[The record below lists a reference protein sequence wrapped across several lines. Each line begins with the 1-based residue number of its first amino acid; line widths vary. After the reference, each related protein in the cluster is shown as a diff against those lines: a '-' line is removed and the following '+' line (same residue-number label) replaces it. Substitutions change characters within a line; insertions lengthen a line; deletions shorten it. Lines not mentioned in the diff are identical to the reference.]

1 MLSKTMLALS
11 EKRAD
16 VIEQFYKFLTKETSL
31 DKKIKAFQSN
41 QHNKGVNL
49 DEEIINYFA
58 SSDKEVNKENVSN
71 VISAI
76 NQINYTNTKHNTTQ
90 HFL

>member
-31 DKKIKAFQSN
+31 DKKIKKFHSN
-41 QHNKGVNL
+41 QQNKGVNL
-49 DEEIINYFA
+49 DEEIIN
-58 SSDKEVNKENVSN
+58 
-71 VISAI
+71 
-76 NQINYTNTKHNTTQ
+76 
-90 HFL
+90 